1 MKQCSACKKYKPE
14 TEFYWKD
21 KAHTRLN
28 SKCKKCSNAR
38 MSELRRERYD
48 KIADYKASKGCKI
61 CGESRPWCLDLHHV
75 NGDDKEKA
83 ISDMLR
89 KNVSWIKILTELAK
103 CEVLCANCHR
113 HYHYCHK

>member
-14 TEFYWKD
+14 AEFHWRD
-21 KAHTRLN
+21 KAHTKLN

-38 MSELRRERYD
+38 MTELRRGRYD

-61 CGESRPWCLDLHHV
+61 CGENRPWCLDLHHV
-75 NGDDKEKA
+75 NSDDKEKT

-113 HYHYCHK
+113 HYHHCHK